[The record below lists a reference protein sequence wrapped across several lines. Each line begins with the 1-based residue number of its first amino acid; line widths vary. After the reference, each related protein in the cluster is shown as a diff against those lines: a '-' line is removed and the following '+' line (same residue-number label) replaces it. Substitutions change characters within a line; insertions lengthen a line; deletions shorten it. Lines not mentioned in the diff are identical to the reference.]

1 MAAKNGY
8 RALIVDDEPDI
19 VELLQYNLTKEGFE
33 VRTAENGK
41 RALEVARAFQPNII
55 LLDIM
60 MPVMDGVEAC
70 RQLKEIPALKNS
82 FIVFPRKSFL
92 TADAAAKAKAAAPA
106 VLSEVCGHQNTRF

>member
-1 MAAKNGY
+1 MAIKNGLK
-8 RALIVDDEPDI
+8 ALVVDDDPDI

-41 RALEVARAFQPNII
+41 KALEVARAFQPNLI

-70 RQLKEIPALKNS
+70 RQLKANK
-82 FIVFPRKSFL
+82 
-92 TADAAAKAKAAAPA
+92 
-106 VLSEVCGHQNTRF
+106 

>member
-82 FIVFPRKSFL
+82 FIVLFYSFL
-92 TADAAAKAKAAAPA
+92 VSWVQCPNGLPRPEFGQT
-106 VLSEVCGHQNTRF
+106 